1 MNIQTLFAI
10 QKKLNDRIMA
20 EHQLVESD
28 LFQEQLLA
36 FLVEIGELANETR
49 CFKYWSR
56 KGASEQKV
64 ILEEYVDGVHFLLT
78 IGLALSYTDVKVNDT
93 ASANQGMLT
102 ERFLTVMKLT
112 HQLEAIK
119 DIDTYNELF
128 EAYIALGMALGFTM
142 AEIEQAYLEKN
153 KVNHQRQDE
162 GY

>member
-1 MNIQTLFAI
+1 MNIETLFTI

-20 EHQLVESD
+20 EHQLVEND

-36 FLVEIGELANETR
+36 FVVEIGELANETR

-78 IGLALSYTDVKVNDT
+78 IGLALGYTDIKVND
-93 ASANQGMLT
+93 AAPSSQGSLT
-102 ERFLTVMKLT
+102 EQFLTVMKLT
-112 HQLEAIK
+112 HQLEGVR
-119 DIDTYNELF
+119 DINTYNELF
-128 EAYIALGMALGFTM
+128 QAYVALGVTLGFTM
-142 AEIEQAYLEKN
+142 ADIEQAYLEKN